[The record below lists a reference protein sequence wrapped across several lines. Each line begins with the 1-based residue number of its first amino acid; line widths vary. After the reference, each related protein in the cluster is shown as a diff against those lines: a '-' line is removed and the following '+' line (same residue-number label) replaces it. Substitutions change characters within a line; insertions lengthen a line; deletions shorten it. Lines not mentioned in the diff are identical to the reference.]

1 MKLRVRIQRSM
12 ILVIAITIV
21 AAYAI
26 TTFVVYRQTVGLVE
40 DEIRQESDYI
50 KAAVEISGTS
60 YLKELDQV
68 QENTRV
74 TLIDADGKVLYDS
87 TQDEA
92 TLENHKDRP
101 EVADAIENGTGT
113 DVRMSATLSTSMYY
127 YAVRLSDGNVLRVAK
142 SMNSIFRTAIQVLP
156 AMIIIAIL
164 MLILAYLLSRWQVKR
179 LIRPINDLDLEHPL
193 ENDVYEELTPLLQS
207 MEEQNQEKEAVANMR
222 QEFSANVS
230 HELKTPLT
238 SISGYAEIM
247 RDGLVKPE
255 DMSGFADRIYQE
267 ASRLILL
274 VEDIMK
280 LSKLDEGDEDMP
292 REEVD
297 LYELTSQ
304 IVGRLEPLAKE
315 QQVEITLDGTS
326 VKYTGILQVLD
337 QMIYNLC
344 ENAIKYNKPG
354 GYVKVHVADN
364 TEGPKITVEDNGI
377 GIPQEELE
385 RIFERFYRVDKSHSK
400 ETGGTG
406 LGLSIVKHGAMIH
419 DAKIKVESSLGEG
432 TKMEIQFLGT

>member
-1 MKLRVRIQRSM
+1 MKLRVKIQQSM

-26 TTFVVYRQTVGLVE
+26 TTFVVYRQTVSLVE

-60 YLKELDQV
+60 YLKELDEV
-68 QENTRV
+68 QENTRL

-101 EVADAIENGTGT
+101 EVAAALESGSGT

-156 AMIIIAIL
+156 AMIVIAVL
-164 MLILAYLLSRWQVKR
+164 MLALAYLLSRWQVKR

-193 ENDVYEELTPLLQS
+193 ENDVYEELSPLLQS
-207 MEEQNQEKEAVANMR
+207 MEQQNQEEEAVANMR

-274 VEDIMK
+274 VEDLMK

-304 IVGRLEPLAKE
+304 IVSRLEPLAKE
-315 QQVEITLDGTS
+315 QQIEISLTGS
-326 VKYTGILQVLD
+326 PVKYIGILQVLD

-354 GYVKVHVADN
+354 GTVKVTVEN
-364 TEGPKITVEDNGI
+364 TPEGPKITVKDNGI

-432 TKMEIQFLGT
+432 TTMVIQF